1 MWKKNTTNYC
11 HLWTGTSS
19 AAKSHKN
26 RKYISLIRE
35 LPRTTQWSVILDTLS
50 VKQCVTPPLVCPGFH
65 SIAASWPPS
74 LNPPRLLL
82 LLLIQLIT
90 FTYTVPTVK
99 HTQKNVPS
107 VSTAALVT
115 HLDELSDEPRG
126 IIQDHQLAVWKT
138 RQTGEQL
145 LRGLKIT
152 QQCRSTRINLLYLFW
167 IISNFLT
174 YTDKFALS

>member
-1 MWKKNTTNYC
+1 MWTSPHDSVKCNIRHTKCKTVCYSSARLPRISLYC
-11 HLWTGTSS
+11 SFLAPQFESS
-19 AAKSHKN
+19 AAA
-26 RKYISLIRE
+26 
-35 LPRTTQWSVILDTLS
+35 TA
-50 VKQCVTPPLVCPGFH
+50 
-65 SIAASWPPS
+65 AASANNIHLYSPDCE
-74 LNPPRLLL
+74 
-82 LLLIQLIT
+82 T
-90 FTYTVPTVK
+90 HK
-99 HTQKNVPS
+99 KNVPS

-174 YTDKFALS
+174 YTDKLALS